1 MKKPVRRVETM
12 AGAAAGAG
20 LMMARLGLPAVSS
33 CVRQHKG
40 EHVCEE
46 VIGYACQ
53 VGAFGLGQ

>member
-1 MKKPVRRVETM
+1 VRRVETM

-46 VIGYACQ
+46 VTGYACQ